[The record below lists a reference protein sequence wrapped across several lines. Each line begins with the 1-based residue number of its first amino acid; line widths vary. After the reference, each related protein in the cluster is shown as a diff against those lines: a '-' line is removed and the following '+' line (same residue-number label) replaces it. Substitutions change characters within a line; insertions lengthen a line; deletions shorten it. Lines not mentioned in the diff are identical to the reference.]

1 MRSWILN
8 CGTLR
13 LALEI
18 GVFLAQPVVGQAQ
31 DVMVV
36 GTIYDAS
43 GNNGIRGATVQ
54 VVHESSGA
62 TARVVTDAE
71 GNFQLPSLRPGV
83 YKITAELKGLVPNDR
98 RLEWL
103 GGQKYIVNLQLYT
116 PEQQARR
123 PKPHLSA
130 LPANAFSPGRTPDG
144 QPDLQG
150 AWGIGRRLG
159 GDSHSIEEGLDP
171 TTAVLKQARGA
182 GYDIRDH
189 QGNVLVDP
197 MRGKIPYQP
206 WAEAKRLEHLANDY
220 APTKWEHLDAET
232 RCLLMG
238 PTRETMGG
246 TRIRQLPGYVLF
258 LSPGRATRI
267 IPLDGRPHLPGSI
280 KLWNGDSRGRWEGDT
295 LVIETT
301 NNNDKTWFDSHG
313 SFHSDAM
320 RVVERLTLVDTDT
333 LYYEATIDDPTIFTQ
348 VWKMALTWDRDRNPE
363 QEWEDACF
371 EGSERTARNI
381 LEAGRRA
388 AAAGLKG
395 IHKHDEFN
403 VESSYAPARLR
414 DTDVPTPS
422 WSEPDESSAPR
433 KESSK

>member
-1 MRSWILN
+1 LIAVGLV
-8 CGTLR
+8 
-13 LALEI
+13 LALPGICEAQEVMII
-18 GVFLAQPVVGQAQ
+18 GTV
-31 DVMVV
+31 
-36 GTIYDAS
+36 YDGS
-43 GNNGIRGATVQ
+43 GETGIRGATVQ
-54 VVHESSGA
+54 AVNEASGA
-62 TARVVTDAE
+62 TTKVVTDAS
-71 GNFQLPSLRPGV
+71 GNFLLPGVRPGI
-83 YKITAELKGLVPNDR
+83 YKITAELKGYVPNDR

-103 GGQKYIVNLQLYT
+103 AGQKYVVNLQLFT

-130 LPANAFSPGRTPDG
+130 LPASVITPKRTPEG

-150 AWGIGRRLG
+150 SWGIGRRLG

-189 QGNVLVDP
+189 QGNVLIDP

-220 APTKWEHLDAET
+220 APTKWDHLDAET
-232 RCLLMG
+232 KCLLMG

-267 IPLDGRPHLPGSI
+267 IPLNAGSHLPANV
-280 KLWNGDSRGRWEGDT
+280 KLWNGDSRGRWEGNT
-295 LVIETT
+295 LVVETT
-301 NNNDKTWFDSHG
+301 NNNDRTWFDSHG

-320 RVVERLTLVDTDT
+320 RVVERLTLVDADT
-333 LYYEATIDDPTIFTQ
+333 LYYEATIDDPTVFTQ
-348 VWKMALTWDRDRNPE
+348 TWKMALTWDRGRNPE
-363 QEWEDACF
+363 REWEDACY

-388 AAAGLKG
+388 TAAGIKG

-403 VESSYAPARLR
+403 VESSYAPARLK
-414 DTDVPTPS
+414 DTDVPTPT
-422 WSEPDESSAPR
+422 WSEIDESS
-433 KESSK
+433 SSKK